1 MTSEEKK
8 EDLKVKKKDEEEGE
22 PVEVTVRISTSV
34 YTALQREF
42 ESLKILK
49 VKSKVLPELKTFD
62 DLLIFYFEKLI
73 DSSKKYAEVEKNL
86 SNMFRSFKDIG
97 ISIDDFKQLIDILE
111 SLDFGKKKKTSTGKK
126 S

>member
-1 MTSEEKK
+1 MTAEEKK
-8 EDLKVKKKDEEEGE
+8 ENLKVKKKDEEEGE
-22 PVEVTVRISTSV
+22 PIEVTVRISSSV
-34 YTALQREF
+34 YDALQREF
-42 ESLKILK
+42 ESFKILK
-49 VKSKVLPELKTFD
+49 VKSKTLPELKTFD
-62 DLLIFYFEKLI
+62 DLLIFYFGKLI

-97 ISIDDFKQLIDILE
+97 ISVDDFKQLIDILE